1 MFLVTQSKGRQQI
14 STGKN
19 VLLLRADRRQFIGKD
34 AVFTCMLEADILG
47 SCLQHLIF
55 KSGSVFA
62 DHEYNAGMLY
72 NLPVAR
78 WAFLTILLFRLNHI
92 KHRISFFF
100 LTRPWL
106 NVQPRFKYS
115 GFRTTTKAL
124 ANYCTKKSYIWPESK
139 KKFIRHQRIAIKLDM
154 PQTTDEKWKKKYLL
168 LTERDY

>member
-78 WAFLTILLFRLNHI
+78 
-92 KHRISFFF
+92 
-100 LTRPWL
+100 
-106 NVQPRFKYS
+106 
-115 GFRTTTKAL
+115 
-124 ANYCTKKSYIWPESK
+124 
-139 KKFIRHQRIAIKLDM
+139 
-154 PQTTDEKWKKKYLL
+154 
-168 LTERDY
+168 